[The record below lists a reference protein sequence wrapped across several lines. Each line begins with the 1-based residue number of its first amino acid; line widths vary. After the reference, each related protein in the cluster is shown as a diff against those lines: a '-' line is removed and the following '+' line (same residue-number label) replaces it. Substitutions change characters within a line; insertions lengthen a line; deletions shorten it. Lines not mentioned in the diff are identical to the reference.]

1 MHIHFDCAEEFPSPI
16 GYAYMSKVSNSR
28 TASDTGTAGGVCST
42 PSVCSS
48 IAWARGHSGTG
59 TLKALWPWPRMGTP
73 IGTCSMWPLGLRT
86 GKYLIVVNFVL
97 LLHTLQLHALGA
109 EEIPWAEGRPEKT
122 LCTGEVG
129 RKSTGIRVRGVGSLP
144 GCKPEQA
151 SDGCKASNYNF
162 LLESSLWNATK
173 SEPVRLCKWKHRWL
187 ASGQLRNAAWVCFLC
202 AFL

>member
-1 MHIHFDCAEEFPSPI
+1 
-16 GYAYMSKVSNSR
+16 
-28 TASDTGTAGGVCST
+28 
-42 PSVCSS
+42 
-48 IAWARGHSGTG
+48 
-59 TLKALWPWPRMGTP
+59 
-73 IGTCSMWPLGLRT
+73 MWPLGLRT

-151 SDGCKASNYNF
+151 SDGCKASNYNS
-162 LLESSLWNATK
+162 LLESSL
-173 SEPVRLCKWKHRWL
+173 
-187 ASGQLRNAAWVCFLC
+187 
-202 AFL
+202 